1 MNKVEYFTDLAKS
14 IEKDERRMNDDTISR
29 QAAICAIEEY
39 ADRLQM
45 VNWEENPGVPYKAHA
60 LNWAINTL
68 RDLPSAERRGRWI
81 KKYRGNYLCS
91 VCGAWYR
98 TTDDYGNII
107 DGEMTANY
115 CESCG
120 AKMDEVETNETCT
133 SRRSE

>member
-1 MNKVEYFTDLAKS
+1 MLRMTIIQKGEPMDDL
-14 IEKDERRMNDDTISR
+14 ISR
-29 QAAICAIEEY
+29 QAALYITPKAK
-39 ADRLQM
+39 ADRDYRTNNLDDAY
-45 VNWEENPGVPYKAHA
+45 EDGFDDA
-60 LNWAINTL
+60 LNAIAEI
-68 RDLPSAERRGRWI
+68 PSAERHGRWI

-98 TTDDYGNII
+98 TTDDYGNIV